1 MNSNTGSPNQQNNGS
16 DNSSEVS
23 EHSYLNKLETRVYEL
38 MHDIPETVHDVFR
51 RHRRTAFERHP
62 FLFSTLGLFG
72 LVATWQGFED
82 IIERVELLRTYPSI
96 MLGAGLIILLFTGR
110 LYRHLDQQ

>member
-1 MNSNTGSPNQQNNGS
+1 MPSDTEKHNQQNAEGN
-16 DNSSEVS
+16 NASETP

-82 IIERVELLRTYPSI
+82 IVERIELLRTYPSI
-96 MLGAGLIILLFTGR
+96 MLGAGLVILLFTGR

>member
-1 MNSNTGSPNQQNNGS
+1 MNVDTDNQNQQSQGGTP
-16 DNSSEVS
+16 DTPD
-23 EHSYLNKLETRVYEL
+23 HSYLDQLETRVLEL
-38 MHDIPETVHDVFR
+38 MRDVPETVHDVFR

-82 IIERVELLRTYPSI
+82 IIERIEFLRTYPSV
-96 MLGAGLIILLFTGR
+96 MLAAGLIVLLFTGR
-110 LYRHLDQQ
+110 LYRHLDDQ

>member
-1 MNSNTGSPNQQNNGS
+1 MSENLDNKTRHKDKNTEAP
-16 DNSSEVS
+16 DTAEY
-23 EHSYLNKLETRVYEL
+23 SYIDQLETRVYEL
-38 MHDIPETVHDVFR
+38 MHDVPEAVHDVFR

-96 MLGAGLIILLFTGR
+96 VLGAGLIILLFTGR
-110 LYRHLDQQ
+110 LYRHLDDQ

>member
-1 MNSNTGSPNQQNNGS
+1 MQKTSRNNNESHGSNASNES
-16 DNSSEVS
+16 DLT
-23 EHSYLNKLETRVYEL
+23 YIDQLEERVYEF
-38 MHDIPETVHDVFR
+38 MHDVPQAVHNVFK

-82 IIERVELLRTYPSI
+82 IIERIEFLRTYPSVL
-96 MLGAGLIILLFTGR
+96 LGVGLLVLLFTGR
-110 LYRHLDQQ
+110 LYRHLDDQ

>member
-1 MNSNTGSPNQQNNGS
+1 MSVDTDNQNQQSQGGTS
-16 DNSSEVS
+16 DTPG
-23 EHSYLNKLETRVYEL
+23 HSYLNQLETRVREL
-38 MHDIPETVHDVFR
+38 MRDVPETVHNVFR

-82 IIERVELLRTYPSI
+82 IIERIEFLRTYPSI
-96 MLGAGLIILLFTGR
+96 LLGAGLIVLLFTGR
-110 LYRHLDQQ
+110 LYRHLDDQ